1 MIGTQLLVC
10 PGGICTQSLLLGS
23 TTSLPHAAPGAS
35 AACSF
40 RCDRCPHGQRECRL
54 HRVSREDIMLN
65 MPAHFA
71 QACLGVGA
79 LILRPA
85 SGAIVGGS
93 IRTHVHNATISA
105 TIRTTVGVIKFSVF
119 VHATRQLVVVQDLRG
134 SGGEQTT
141 QLLFDFVAA
150 PALSPVLFE
159 EHRREWLIFTLHWPS
174 AAGMEWQARATRA
187 RSCRALPCSKCC
199 YCPGTDDRSRSFR
212 LCPLRGRTHDSRG

>member
-1 MIGTQLLVC
+1 
-10 PGGICTQSLLLGS
+10 
-23 TTSLPHAAPGAS
+23 
-35 AACSF
+35 
-40 RCDRCPHGQRECRL
+40 
-54 HRVSREDIMLN
+54 MLN

-159 EHRREWLIFTLHWPS
+159 EHGREWLIFTLHWPS

-187 RSCRALPCSKCC
+187 RSCRALPCSK
-199 YCPGTDDRSRSFR
+199 YATVLERTTDRDLSGCALFVG
-212 LCPLRGRTHDSRG
+212 GRTIRADESGRRRARLGGTRQLLDDIYIFECHRRRQCVGSLDYFGPG